1 MEDKNI
7 NATRLYIP
15 ILTVVG
21 MLSGL
26 LVIVW
31 FAATKTA
38 DIANIIKDQAEMKAQ
53 LRDTPTRTEYN
64 DLKTSINTQFGEVK
78 KAIEDLSKE
87 IRSKK

>member
-1 MEDKNI
+1 MGEEKQI
-7 NATRLYIP
+7 NATKLYIP

-38 DIANIIKDQAEMKAQ
+38 DINHITETQKEMAVQ

-64 DLKTSINTQFGEVK
+64 DLKSSITEVK
-78 KAIEDLSKE
+78 NAIDNLGKE
-87 IRSKK
+87 IRAKR